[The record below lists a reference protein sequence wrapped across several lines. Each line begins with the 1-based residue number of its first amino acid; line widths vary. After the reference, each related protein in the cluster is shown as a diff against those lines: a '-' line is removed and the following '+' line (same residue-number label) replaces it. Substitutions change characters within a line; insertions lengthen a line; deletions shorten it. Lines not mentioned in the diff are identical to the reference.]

1 VIGRRGSRALRAIAA
16 LGLAMAGAGGCT
28 SLAVEPPLLSAP
40 LRPTGAWR
48 AGAAKVDLTP
58 MPGFPMGGHSRAGQ
72 TARGYWTRLHANAIY
87 IEEPH
92 GRRLALVSCDLWS
105 MPAGLA
111 DRVAELVASD
121 DRGRRLA
128 PERVV
133 LSRDQIVLAAT
144 HTHQSPGNFSTAS
157 GYNTFASP
165 HTGFD
170 PRLFEFLAQRISAA
184 ILTAARS
191 ARPAVLTYAAGPVA
205 RLARNR
211 SFSPFLQ
218 NALEAPAV
226 MAEYAGLPA
235 EPVPPVYPEPPPPYG
250 PGAIY
255 RAVTPRL
262 RVLSMHV
269 PGDPADVIATAAF
282 VAVHP
287 TSLSNRTPLYT
298 SDFFGVASILAEQAL
313 RRETRSRSPVVA
325 IFNGAEGDVSPA
337 WECRPAAGRPGCQQ
351 RVDALGLGRILADRI
366 VELGRQGQ
374 ALTGRLE
381 HRFAHAVRLNGECL
395 REQPS
400 ICTAKTPMIG
410 VAMLGGTPDGR
421 SDLYALGWHEGV
433 TGTPTPDQGAKR
445 PALDLPFVPAS
456 SPVGLSRFVMTA
468 ISIPNRVPLG
478 LYRLGPILLAT
489 VPGEFTTV
497 MGLRIERAL
506 SRAMADRGRPVEHV
520 ILVGL
525 ANEYVSYF
533 TTPEE
538 YALQFYEGASTAYG
552 PASGPLVQDRLTL
565 LVEQLD
571 DPPPPHGDAFVYSP
585 GNVARYGL
593 CDVKP
598 DAESREGLAGMLQ
611 DGAGQTLPDAPTF
624 CWSDRVP
631 SLRAASRASRR
642 VTPLVSI
649 EARRADGAWAPLPG
663 REGGAENDQGLN
675 FVTTASFAFPGRS
688 RWCATWLGTPPPGVA
703 GELRFHVKTLGGGSR
718 YGPVRRAELP
728 AAAQR

>member
-1 VIGRRGSRALRAIAA
+1 VIRRRARAIPAVVA
-16 LGLAMAGAGGCT
+16 LAVALAGAAGCT
-28 SLAVEPPLLSAP
+28 SLAVAPPLLSAP
-40 LRPTGAWR
+40 LRPTGTWR

-87 IEEPH
+87 LEEPH

-121 DRGRRLA
+121 DRGRRQA

-184 ILTAARS
+184 ILTAARA
-191 ARPAVLTYAAGPVA
+191 ARPAVVTYAAGQVT

-218 NALEAPAV
+218 NAGDAEAV
-226 MAEYAGLPA
+226 MAENAGLPA
-235 EPVPPVYPEPPPPYG
+235 EPVPPVYPEPPPPYA

-255 RAVTPRL
+255 QAVMPRL
-262 RVLSMHV
+262 RVLSMHA
-269 PGDPADVIATAAF
+269 PADPADIIAVAAF

-313 RRETRSRSPVVA
+313 RREPRSRAPVVA
-325 IFNGAEGDVSPA
+325 LFNGAEGDVSPA
-337 WECRPAAGRPGCQQ
+337 WECRSGAGRRECQE

-374 ALTGRLE
+374 VVSGRIE

-395 REQPS
+395 RDQPS
-400 ICTAKTPMIG
+400 VCTATLPMIG

-421 SDLYALGWHEGV
+421 SDLYGLGWREGV
-433 TGTPTPDQGAKR
+433 TGTPTPGQGPKR
-445 PALDLPFVPAS
+445 PALDLGFVPAD
-456 SPVGLSRFVMTA
+456 SPVGLSRFVMSA

-478 LYRLGPILLAT
+478 LYRVGPILLAT

-506 SRAMADRGRPVEHV
+506 ARAMVDRGRPVEHV

-538 YALQFYEGASTAYG
+538 YALQFYEGASTAFG

-565 LVEQLD
+565 LVEQFD

-585 GNVARYGL
+585 GNVTRYGL

-598 DAESREGLAGMLQ
+598 EAASREGLAGMLQ
-611 DGAGQTLPDAPTF
+611 DDAGQPLSDAPTF

-631 SLRAASRASRR
+631 ALRTRSRASGR

-649 EARRADGAWAPLPG
+649 EVRRDDGTWAPLSSA
-663 REGGAENDQGLN
+663 EGVEESDQGLN

-688 RWCATWLGTPPPGVA
+688 RWCATWLGTPPPGVT
-703 GELRFHVKTLGGGSR
+703 GQLRFHVKTLGGGSR
-718 YGPVRRAELP
+718 YGPVERGQLP